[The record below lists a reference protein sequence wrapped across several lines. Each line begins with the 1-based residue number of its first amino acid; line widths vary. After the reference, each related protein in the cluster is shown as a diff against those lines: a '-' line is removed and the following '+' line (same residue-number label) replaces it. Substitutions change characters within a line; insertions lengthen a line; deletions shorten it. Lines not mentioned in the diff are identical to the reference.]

1 MLQILTGIF
10 IILHGLVHLWYLV
23 LSFQWVK
30 FQPDMGWTGQ
40 SWLFSKIFQETS
52 VRSFAGVLFALGALA
67 FIISGI
73 GFLADA
79 NWLNPVLLASAV
91 FSSLVLILFWDGSTD
106 LLVQKGL
113 VGLLINLGL
122 IALFAVK
129 K

>member
-79 NWLNPVLLASAV
+79 SWLNPVLLASAI
-91 FSSLVLILFWDGSTD
+91 FSSLVLVLFWDGNTD
-106 LLVQKGL
+106 MLVQKGL